1 MLMKHLYSSLYIS
14 IFFLFIYSNGYGQL
28 SIDSCHAK
36 ARRNYPI
43 IQQFSLID
51 QTTEFTLSNAN
62 KAFLPQLSF
71 NIIGGVVDGFPSF
84 DAPGSESSTSSMQLI
99 SVVQLN
105 QAIWDG
111 GITKANKEMIKANS
125 EIERAEVEVALYQIR
140 ERVDNLFFGMLLI
153 DAQIEQQTIYLET
166 LQRNTKRIEIAV
178 ENGTAYKSD
187 LDEMKVELLHAEERI
202 LELEYNKRAYAEV
215 LAAMIGEPLPK
226 TQALERPE
234 VTVVDLESNINR
246 PELSM
251 FASQKAMIDAQAG
264 LNRSS
269 LYPRIGVLGF
279 GTFLNP
285 GINFGASEIDRIL
298 VAGLSV
304 SWDVSGLYRN
314 GNNKKLEEL
323 GLMKIQNQEETFLF
337 NTNLQIDQT
346 QMELQKYQHLIEKST
361 EVLEIKARIK
371 KAYEVKYENGIS
383 TMTEMLDKTNEEN
396 LASQKLILQEIQY
409 LQKVYQY
416 KYKSGN

>member
-28 SIDSCHAK
+28 SIDSCQAK

-51 QTTEFTLSNAN
+51 QTTEFTISNAN

-111 GITKANKEMIKANS
+111 GITKANKEMINANS

-153 DAQIEQQTIYLET
+153 DAQIEQQAIYLET

-178 ENGTAYKSD
+178 KNGTAYKSD

-202 LELEYNKRAYAEV
+202 LELEYNKKAYAEV
-215 LAAMIGEPLPK
+215 LAVMIGEPLPK

>member
-1 MLMKHLYSSLYIS
+1 MKQLSFSLYIF
-14 IFFLFIYSNGYGQL
+14 IFFLLNFSISYGQL

-51 QTTEFTLSNAN
+51 QTTEFTISNAN

-178 ENGTAYKSD
+178 KNGTAYKSD

-202 LELEYNKRAYAEV
+202 LELEYNKKAYAEV
-215 LAAMIGEPLPK
+215 LAVMIGEPLPK
-226 TQALERPE
+226 TMALERPE

-285 GINFGASEIDRIL
+285 GINFGTSEINRIL

-346 QMELQKYQHLIEKST
+346 QMELQKFQHLIEKST

>member
-1 MLMKHLYSSLYIS
+1 MKQLSFSLYIF
-14 IFFLFIYSNGYGQL
+14 IFFLLNFSISYGQL

-51 QTTEFTLSNAN
+51 QTTEFTISNAN

-178 ENGTAYKSD
+178 KNGTAYKSD

-202 LELEYNKRAYAEV
+202 LELEYNKKAYAEV
-215 LAAMIGEPLPK
+215 LAVMIAEPLPK
-226 TQALERPE
+226 TMALERPE

-285 GINFGASEIDRIL
+285 GINFGTSEINRIL

-346 QMELQKYQHLIEKST
+346 QMELQKFQHLIEKST

>member
-1 MLMKHLYSSLYIS
+1 MKQIYFSVFIFVFILFNSWIS
-14 IFFLFIYSNGYGQL
+14 YGQL
-28 SIDSCHAK
+28 SIDSCQAK
-36 ARRNYPI
+36 ARRNYPM

-51 QTTEFTLSNAN
+51 QTSEFTISNAN

-71 NIIGGVVDGFPSF
+71 NIIGGVVDGLPSF
-84 DAPGSESSTSSMQLI
+84 EAPGSSESSSSSMQLI

-111 GITKANKEMIKANS
+111 GITKANKELIKANA
-125 EIERAEVEVALYQIR
+125 EIERADVEVALYQIR
-140 ERVDNLFFGMLLI
+140 DRVDNLFFGILLI
-153 DAQIEQQTIYLET
+153 DAQIERQRIYLASLE
-166 LQRNTKRIEIAV
+166 RNAKGIEIAV

-187 LDEMKVELLHAEERI
+187 LDEMKVELLNAEERI
-202 LELEYNKRAYAEV
+202 LELDYNKQAYSEV
-215 LAAMIGEPLPK
+215 LAAMIGEPLPNP
-226 TQALERPE
+226 QALVKPE
-234 VTVVDLESNINR
+234 AEFIDLNSTINR
-246 PELSM
+246 PELSL
-251 FASQKAMIDAQAG
+251 FANQKAMIDAKAG

-269 LYPRIGVLGF
+269 LYPRIGLLGF
-279 GTFLNP
+279 GTFFSP
-285 GINFGASEIDRIL
+285 GINFGASDINRIL

-304 SWDVSGLYRN
+304 SWEIAGLYRN
-314 GNNKKLEEL
+314 GNNKKLEAL
-323 GLMKIQNQEETFLF
+323 SLMKIQNQEETFLF

-346 QMELQKYQHLIEKST
+346 QMEIQKYQALIEKSS
-361 EVLEIKARIK
+361 EALEIKVRIK

-383 TMTEMLDKTNEEN
+383 TMTELLDKTNEEN

>member
-1 MLMKHLYSSLYIS
+1 MKHFYLNVC
-14 IFFLFIYSNGYGQL
+14 IFFFTLLSSWISYGQL
-28 SIDSCHAK
+28 SIDSCQAK
-36 ARRNYPI
+36 ARRNYPL

-51 QTTEFTLSNAN
+51 QTTEFTVSNAN

-84 DAPGSESSTSSMQLI
+84 EAPGSTDNSSSSMQLI

-111 GITKANKEMIKANS
+111 GITKANKELIKAN
-125 EIERAEVEVALYQIR
+125 AEKDKADIEVALYQIR
-140 ERVDNLFFGMLLI
+140 DRVDNLFFGILLI
-153 DAQIEQQTIYLET
+153 DAQIEQQRIYYRTLE
-166 LQRNTKRIEIAV
+166 RNAERIQIAV
-178 ENGTAYKSD
+178 ENGAAYKSD
-187 LDEMKVELLHAEERI
+187 LDEIKVEILNAEERM
-202 LELEYNKRAYAEV
+202 LELDYNKQAYSEV
-215 LAAMIGEPLPK
+215 LAVMIGEP
-226 TQALERPE
+226 
-234 VTVVDLESNINR
+234 VTNATKLTKPNIGFIDLNNEINR

-251 FASQKAMIDAQAG
+251 FANQKAMIDAKAG

-269 LYPRIGVLGF
+269 LYPRIGLLGF
-279 GTFLNP
+279 GTFLSP
-285 GINFGASEIDRIL
+285 GIDFGASDINRIL

-304 SWDVSGLYRN
+304 SWDIAGLYRN

-337 NTNLQIDQT
+337 NTNLQMSQT
-346 QMELQKYQHLIEKST
+346 QKELQKYKQLIEKSE
-361 EVLEIKARIK
+361 EVLEIKSRIK

-383 TMTEMLDKTNEEN
+383 TMTELMDKTNEEN

-416 KYKSGN
+416 KYNSGN

>member
-1 MLMKHLYSSLYIS
+1 MKQRYFCLSLFV
-14 IFFLFIYSNGYGQL
+14 FFLFNFSNSFCQL
-28 SIDSCHAK
+28 SLDSCQLK
-36 ARRNYPI
+36 ARQNYPI
-43 IQQFSLID
+43 IQQFDLID
-51 QTTEFTLSNAN
+51 QTNEFTVSNAN

-84 DAPGSESSTSSMQLI
+84 EAPGSTEGSSSSMQLI

-111 GITKANKEMIKANS
+111 GITKANKELINANS
-125 EIERAEVEVALYQIR
+125 EKEKAEVEVALYQIR
-140 ERVDNLFFGMLLI
+140 ERVDNLFFGILLI
-153 DAQIEQQTIYLET
+153 DAQIEQQNIYMKILK
-166 LQRNTKRIEIAV
+166 QNAKQMAIAV

-187 LDEMKVELLHAEERI
+187 LDEVKVALLNAEERT
-202 LELEYNKRAYAEV
+202 LELAYNQKAYKEV
-215 LAAMIGEPLPK
+215 LAAMIGEPIPDEETLYKPVMN
-226 TQALERPE
+226 
-234 VTVVDLESNINR
+234 VTDLQQEINR

-251 FASQKAMIDAQAG
+251 FASQRAIIDAQSS
-264 LNRSS
+264 LNKSS

-298 VAGLSV
+298 IAGLSL

-314 GNNKKLEEL
+314 GNNKKLEEVSL
-323 GLMKIQNQEETFLF
+323 LRVENQEEAFLF
-337 NTNLQIDQT
+337 NTQLQIDQT
-346 QMELQKYQHLIEKST
+346 QIELQKYQNLMEKSA

-371 KAYEVKYENGIS
+371 KAYEVKYENGVS
-383 TMTEMLDKTNEEN
+383 TMTELLDKTNEEN
-396 LASQKLILQEIQY
+396 VANQKLIFQEIQY
-409 LQKVYQY
+409 LQKVYEY